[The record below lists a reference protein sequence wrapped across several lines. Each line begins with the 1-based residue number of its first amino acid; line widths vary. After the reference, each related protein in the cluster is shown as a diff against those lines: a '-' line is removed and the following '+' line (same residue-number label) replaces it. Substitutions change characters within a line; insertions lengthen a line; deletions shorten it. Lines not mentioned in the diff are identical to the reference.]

1 MVSEEKVLLMSKMA
15 MFESD
20 EGKDA
25 IEIDK
30 YTQKDYVFVQVI
42 KTWVLSTIG
51 FILVL
56 FLALLLCLDSLV
68 LVFSSVSLTV
78 LLILLL
84 ILYIVCMFLT
94 CLLAKKRSIQRY
106 NRAKT
111 EMKKYNQ
118 YILELNALYE
128 AEKTS

>member
-84 ILYIVCMFLT
+84 ILYIVCMFL
-94 CLLAKKRSIQRY
+94 AFWQRKD
-106 NRAKT
+106 RFKGT
-111 EMKKYNQ
+111 IEQKQK
-118 YILELNALYE
+118 
-128 AEKTS
+128 

>member
-68 LVFSSVSLTV
+68 LLFSSVSLTV

-84 ILYIVCMFLT
+84 ILYIVCMFLA

-118 YILELNALYE
+118 YILELNAFYE